1 MKPYR
6 IITWVIAMTLAVCAS
21 AQTDAKRA
29 FRMYMH
35 DGSVHFF
42 FYSDIKSMTVG
53 YEDGDMDRP
62 VQIIN
67 TPDSVYTFPMA
78 DIDSVSF
85 ARPVT
90 KYKSD
95 VVRLEDG
102 LLPYVIACDS
112 LTLTFRPDVPR
123 ELFPPI
129 GGHLITFESN
139 EILPSGFIGTLE
151 QLKEDGNIVA
161 ECSFPDVTDVFD
173 NLFFA
178 MGESTQ
184 SSQPHANMN
193 RKQWIHDGDIE
204 VPPIGKRLPDN
215 EWPEPSIG
223 WGNLSGSYTNTA
235 GFNVTTEKFHARLF
249 VLVESGEASFSFT
262 STGMHTL
269 TLEASEYVDVSIS
282 DNIPVVSVNVPIPNC
297 PLLALGLN
305 FGLCYSLGVGGG
317 YNLKSEIP
325 FTSVL
330 HFSGGIKDVGNHWGS
345 ATNNIATTGRLIFGT
360 PATSMLGE
368 GSITAELGI
377 YGSIDVH
384 PKFWKGSNKLAL
396 SAGLRTGWR
405 FSTTLPDYAYA
416 SPIESANT
424 DFYDNLNGKDVY
436 KLERFFTGYISFENG
451 FDGTNYELPW
461 DINIGNP
468 VWSRGVVPEFSN
480 VSLTKT
486 ESPGTFRAD
495 ATLKREIASYAK
507 TGFALYDDSKKLVE
521 QWWNNTIYTNQEG
534 TRITHDFSN
543 LKTGVDYTL
552 HPIVS
557 SLNQEMV
564 ANPSSDLKIVPAV
577 ITGNATDVTAN
588 SVTLHGLVSELS
600 EADDYSCGFYYGT
613 EPCVDTMNSAFLP
626 AIIQESGVFIT
637 KLDNLNPD
645 TKYYYRACSNINGEI
660 IIADETMT
668 FTTEVEEI
676 EADLSGMYVW
686 LSPFSAYI
694 VLPNISSKDQ
704 ANNIGIVV
712 YSDPEMSNEIR
723 MGSSGLSYN
732 EDYGVY
738 HSKHFCRLKPSTNY
752 WYKIHDYKSTLM
764 TGSFT
769 TTTGVNIS
777 TPEVVFDNNYYF
789 ENIIENYI
797 TNNGH
802 IIELNGI
809 IYNEY
814 GDIIGADIRTAN
826 VKFESPMILS
836 GVSSDLF
843 IYDKISNDMDMD
855 KGYISFSHI
864 KGIIFS
870 DSPDNL
876 TFLNPDVRQPGKGI
890 VYQFGPW
897 CFSDELEPGTY
908 YYRSYYKDTS
918 GYGWTANADGTRS
931 LIGPDGEVI
940 GSVPGIGYYELDRKL
955 DHLCSYYGEIK
966 EFTIPERI
974 YF

>member
-1 MKPYR
+1 MKLYR
-6 IITWVIAMTLAVCAS
+6 IITWVIALTLAVCAS
-21 AQTDAKRA
+21 TQTDAKRA
-29 FRMYMH
+29 FRLYMH

-42 FYSDIKSMTVG
+42 FYSDIQSMTVG
-53 YEDGDMDRP
+53 YEDGDMDCP

-90 KYKSD
+90 KYKSN

-123 ELFPPI
+123 ELFPPV
-129 GGHLITFESN
+129 GGHLVTFESN

-151 QLKEDGNIVA
+151 QLKKDGNVVA
-161 ECSFPDVTDVFD
+161 ECSFPDITDVFD

-178 MGESTQ
+178 MGENTQ

-193 RKQWIHDGDIE
+193 KTQWLYDDDIE
-204 VPPIGKRLPDN
+204 VPIIKYRLPGN
-215 EWPEPSIG
+215 EWPAPSAG
-223 WGNLSGSYTNTA
+223 WGNLSGNYTNTA
-235 GFNVTTEKFHARLF
+235 DFNVTTEKFRARLF

-262 STGMHTL
+262 STGRHTL
-269 TLEASEYVDVSIS
+269 TLEASEYVNVDIS
-282 DNIPVVSVNVPIPNC
+282 NNLPVVSVNVPIYKC

-305 FGLCYSLGVGGG
+305 FGLCYSLGVDGGF
-317 YNLKSEIP
+317 NFKSEIP

-330 HFSGGIKDVGNHWGS
+330 HFSGGIKDVGNHWES

-368 GSITAELGI
+368 GLITAELGI

-384 PKFWKGSNKLAL
+384 PMLCKGSNKLAL

-405 FSTTLPDYAYA
+405 FSTALPDDAYA

-424 DFYDNLNGKDVY
+424 DFYDCLNGKDVY
-436 KLERFFTGYISFENG
+436 KLERFCTRYISFENG
-451 FDGTNYELPW
+451 FNGPNYEFPW
-461 DINIGNP
+461 DINIGSSP

-543 LKTGVDYTL
+543 LKTGVNYTL
-552 HPIVS
+552 HPIVT

-564 ANPSSDLKIVPAV
+564 ANPSSDAKIVPAV
-577 ITGNATDVTAN
+577 ITGNATDITAN
-588 SVTLHGLVSELS
+588 SVTLHGSVGELS

-613 EPCVDTMNSAFLP
+613 EPYVDTMNSTFLP
-626 AIIQESGVFIT
+626 AIIQENGAFIS
-637 KLDNLNPD
+637 KLDKLSPD
-645 TKYYYRACSNINGEI
+645 TKYYYRACSNINGEM
-660 IIADETMT
+660 IIAEETMT
-668 FTTEVEEI
+668 FTTKVEEI

-686 LSPFSAYI
+686 LSPVSAYF
-694 VLPNISSKDQ
+694 VFPNLETSV
-704 ANNIGIVV
+704 GIDV
-712 YSDPEMSNEIR
+712 YSDPDMSNEIQ
-723 MGSSGLSYN
+723 SSCFIRVGCDEN
-732 EDYGVY
+732 NGVRC
-738 HSKHFCRLKPSTNY
+738 SNQIWRLKPSTNY
-752 WYKIHDYKSTLM
+752 WYKVYHRPQLM

-769 TTTGVNIS
+769 TTAGVNIS
-777 TPEVVFDNNYYF
+777 TPEVIFHYNYR
-789 ENIIENYI
+789 YI
-797 TNNGH
+797 DFGQ
-802 IIELNGI
+802 
-809 IYNEY
+809 
-814 GDIIGADIRTAN
+814 DIRDEHGNTIGRIIRTAK
-826 VKFESPMILS
+826 VEFESPMILS

-843 IYDKISNDMDMD
+843 IHDNISCIRCDHAHGGNPE
-855 KGYISFSHI
+855 
-864 KGIIFS
+864 KGIIYS

-876 TFLNPDVRQPGKGI
+876 TFLNPDISCPTLD
-890 VYQFGPW
+890 YE
-897 CFSDELEPGTY
+897 SDRFCVSEELKPGTY
-908 YYRSYYKDTS
+908 YYRSYYMDRS
-918 GYGWTANADGTRS
+918 GYRLETDESGPDVYT
-931 LIGPDGEVI
+931 GPDGEEIDGPWWSDEVDDK
-940 GSVPGIGYYELDRKL
+940 VN
-955 DHLCSYYGEIK
+955 HLSSYYGEIK
-966 EFTIPERI
+966 EFTIPEI
-974 YF
+974 VYF